1 MSMQLLSVFLL
12 ALLQSATVRCDDIE
26 EDHDALKAHFLE
38 QFFESEGNFT
48 SNFSA
53 SLGDP
58 IKENDIQ
65 LIYANVIDAGNVPG
79 KKRLEELVARMRPLF
94 NALPKD
100 SDGLLS
106 YQTSRYAIHRH
117 MMQERSWFIRGLES
131 SDAASI
137 HRQSIDSEWVVSYAH
152 GLILQ
157 RSMTVGTNLPDL
169 ALIVA
174 TLEDLVL
181 FDMKKR
187 LNATYVYLGMSASEP
202 QTKPLVQCAFEAFM
216 FYTLAF
222 DNIAGEDDRDPF
234 SLPGTLSPAG
244 RREKLCGGLLLPS
257 VSKEPEVAEWS
268 RQVLAAVGDAPGDL
282 MSFSQASTFAYKFL
296 TDYSPLQERDCHA
309 LKDVLVSLEGKA
321 EGRKAGR
328 VDVKSYHD
336 AHEIGDF
343 RFRETEED
351 LRRSGVLDEATET
364 PYIVVSNYVGART
377 NCVESSG
384 LFAFCCK
391 IECDAIL
398 SNLELHLG
406 APAASASEIQAAIA
420 LLPSSVS
427 APQAL
432 RAGLLERLTSLEREH
447 HGTVPIHSDA
457 FSILLHE
464 MFPRECPQ
472 PHPLRSSSF
481 PMTAGE
487 WLHEEGYVWAEDS
500 AAEDAEGNPGA
511 VSNAGEKTLLLMI
524 AAVLALV
531 WRALGS
537 LGDFQYD
544 STVMQGLRGVLGAS
558 NVPVARYCCLVLAC
572 LSGVAALAGSRFLG
586 QIVLM
591 SVAVVVVRCF
601 LYRMNN
607 SCAGK
612 QKCAEAEV

>member
-131 SDAASI
+131 SDAAAI
-137 HRQSIDSEWVVSYAH
+137 HRQSIDSEWVVSYVH

-157 RSMTVGTNLPDL
+157 RSMAVGTRLEDL

-174 TLEDLVL
+174 TLEDLVF

-202 QTKPLVQCAFEAFM
+202 QTKTLVQCAFEAFM
-216 FYTLAF
+216 FYTVAF
-222 DNIAGEDDRDPF
+222 DNVGLVNDRDPF
-234 SLPGTLSPAG
+234 SLSGDLSPEARRAELCAGTLVPQI
-244 RREKLCGGLLLPS
+244 
-257 VSKEPEVAEWS
+257 SKEPEIAQWS
-268 RQVLAAVGDAPGDL
+268 KAVLEAVGDEPGDL
-282 MSFSQASTFAYKFL
+282 MSFSQASVFAYKFL
-296 TDYSPLQERDCHA
+296 TEYSPLQERDCHE
-309 LKDVLVSLEGKA
+309 LKDVLVSLENKTEGGKT
-321 EGRKAGR
+321 GR

-336 AHEIGDF
+336 AGDIGDF

-351 LRRSGVLDEATET
+351 LRISGVLDEASDT

-398 SNLELHLG
+398 SKIELQLG
-406 APAASASEIQAAIA
+406 APAASVSAIQAAMA
-420 LLPSSVS
+420 TSAPEAVS
-427 APQAL
+427 AEA
-432 RAGLLERLTSLEREH
+432 LERLASLGEAH
-447 HGTVPIHSDA
+447 HGVVPIHSNA
-457 FSILLHE
+457 FALWLHQ
-464 MFPRECPQ
+464 MYPRECPQ
-472 PHPLRSSSF
+472 PHPQRSSTF

-487 WLHEEGYVWAEDS
+487 WLLEDEHVWAEDS
-500 AAEDAEGNPGA
+500 VAQDSADISSSGSSTTCRILLVLLAT
-511 VSNAGEKTLLLMI
+511 VSG
-524 AAVLALV
+524 LV
-531 WRALGS
+531 GRALGS
-537 LGDFQYD
+537 SGFNGYERSVALH
-544 STVMQGLRGVLGAS
+544 VRAVLGP
-558 NVPVARYCCLVLAC
+558 VDIVVARRCSLSLAC
-572 LSGVAALAGSRFLG
+572 LSGVAALTDHAFLG
-586 QIVLM
+586 KLVLL
-591 SVAVVVVRCF
+591 SVSALAVRCF
-601 LYRMNN
+601 LFRMPLT
-607 SCAGK
+607 SAVQ
-612 QKCAEAEV
+612 QKRAECEV